1 MPFADK
7 RSKIK
12 KPISIALG
20 LVFFG
25 FVGIIGGITYIR
37 HLPVDYDAGAC
48 SGGYAAF
55 IFDKYKEELVKKYY
69 DGMED
74 NSDISSIKAVQ
85 GTQAAEWEGRT
96 LFLQFDIQY
105 KSSIQGTVSER
116 IGFIGQRIWFD
127 TYDWSSAIV
136 QE

>member
-1 MPFADK
+1 MPLADK
-7 RSKIK
+7 RRKIK
-12 KPISIALG
+12 KIIILALG
-20 LVFFG
+20 SVFLVL
-25 FVGIIGGITYIR
+25 VGITGVITYIR
-37 HLPVDYDAGAC
+37 YLPVDYDAGAC

-55 IFDKYKEELVKKYY
+55 IFDKYKDQLVKKYY
-69 DGMED
+69 DGMEY

-85 GTQAAEWEGRT
+85 GTQEAEWEGQT

-105 KSSIQGTVSER
+105 EHSIQGTVIER
-116 IGFIGQRIWFD
+116 IGFVGQRTWFD

>member
-1 MPFADK
+1 MPLADK
-7 RSKIK
+7 RRKIK
-12 KPISIALG
+12 KIIILALG
-20 LVFFG
+20 SVFLVL
-25 FVGIIGGITYIR
+25 VGITGIITCIR

-55 IFDKYKEELVKKYY
+55 IFDKYKDQLVKKYY
-69 DGMED
+69 DGMEY

-85 GTQAAEWEGRT
+85 GTQEAEWEGRT

-105 KSSIQGTVSER
+105 EHSIQGTVTER
-116 IGFIGQRIWFD
+116 IGFVGQRTWFD

>member
-1 MPFADK
+1 MPFSDN

-96 LFLQFDIQY
+96 VFLQFDIQY
-105 KSSIQGTVSER
+105 ESSIQGTVSER
-116 IGFIGQRIWFD
+116 ISFIGQRTWFD